1 MTLLHE
7 AVEAKKFDVRMIER
21 NTARSVVSADEV
33 AKISKGLP
41 DDAEAADWISI
52 DSLAADQ
59 SGQSG
64 SSNSSQT

>member
-21 NTARSVVSADEV
+21 NTARNVISAEEV

-41 DDAEAADWISI
+41 DDGDAADWISI

-59 SGQSG
+59 AGQS
-64 SSNSSQT
+64 SSNQD